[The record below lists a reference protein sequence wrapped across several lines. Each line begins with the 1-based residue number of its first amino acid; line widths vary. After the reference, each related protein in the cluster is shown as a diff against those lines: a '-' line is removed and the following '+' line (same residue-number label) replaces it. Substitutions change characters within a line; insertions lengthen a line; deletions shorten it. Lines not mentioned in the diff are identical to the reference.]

1 MPLLK
6 SWSPHP
12 HAQAAIWRIEEPEVF
27 FAARTGL
34 NPSIRH
40 GQKRLEHLAGRFLV
54 QHLWPEI
61 EFEEIV
67 IGPNGKPHA
76 PDLSGRA
83 FSISHSFPYV
93 AAIVTNGLPCGI
105 DIQIPKDSIAAI
117 RPKFLSAPETALF
130 RITDEQLLW
139 LWSAKEAVYKWANT
153 AGLQLLR
160 DIELKYLYPGG
171 EQREATFVIE
181 HPELNAIIEV
191 KGLITPEFALAVAIQ

>member
-1 MPLLK
+1 M
-6 SWSPHP
+6 
-12 HAQAAIWRIEEPEVF
+12 F

-61 EFEEIV
+61 EFGEIV

-93 AAIVTNGLPCGI
+93 AAIVTHEIPCGI
-105 DIQIPKDSIAAI
+105 DIQVPKANIAEI
-117 RPKFLSAPETALF
+117 SPKFLSERENALF
-130 RITDEQLLW
+130 RTNDDNLLW
-139 LWSAKEAVYKWANT
+139 IWSAKEAVYKWANT

-171 EQREATFVIE
+171 EQREATFLIE
-181 HPELNAIIEV
+181 HPDLKAIIDV
-191 KGLITPEFALAVAIQ
+191 KGLLTPEFALAVALQ